1 MTEAGALDAR
11 VVVERAGFRAD
22 VPLQAPPGAVLAL
35 LGPNGAGKTT
45 VLRALA
51 GLLPLS
57 AGHVRLEG
65 RTLEDPATGQW
76 TPPQRRPV
84 GVVFADHLLFPHLSA
99 RDNVAFGLRARGV
112 DKAAARARADEWLER
127 VSLGG
132 LGDARPGRL
141 SGGQAQRVAIA
152 RALAVE
158 PRLLLL
164 DEPLA
169 ALDAATRAA
178 VRAELG
184 RRLSAYGGATVLVTH
199 DPLDALV
206 LADRIVVVE
215 AGAVVQDGAP
225 ADVAR
230 RPRTDYVA
238 RLVGLNL
245 LAGRAAGDA
254 VVLAGGGRLVAS
266 ATATAGTAGEVL
278 VAVRPAAVSLHPQ
291 QPHGSPRNVWPAV
304 VRGLEAR
311 ADSVRVDLA
320 GPPDM
325 LADVTAAAVAEL
337 GLAPGVPVWCAVK
350 ATEVDV
356 YPAR

>member
-1 MTEAGALDAR
+1 MTDRPEPALDAR
-11 VVVERAGFRAD
+11 VTAERGGFRAD
-22 VPLQAPPGAVLAL
+22 VPLLVPPGGVLAL

-65 RTLEDPATGQW
+65 WPLDEPATGRW
-76 TPPQRRPV
+76 TAPQDRPI

-99 RDNVAFGLRARGV
+99 RDNVAFGLRARGAGK
-112 DKAAARARADEWLER
+112 DAARARAGEWLAR
-127 VSLGG
+127 VGLADLGA
-132 LGDARPGRL
+132 ARPGRL

-178 VRAELG
+178 VRGELG
-184 RRLSAYGGATVLVTH
+184 RHLSAYGGATVLVTH

-215 AGAVVQDGAP
+215 GGAVVQEGAP

-245 LAGRAAGDA
+245 LAGRADGAA
-254 VVLAGGGRLVAS
+254 VALAGGGRLVAHGS
-266 ATATAGTAGEVL
+266 HVGDVL
-278 VAVRPAAVSLHPQ
+278 VAVRPAAVSLHPER
-291 QPHGSPRNVWPAV
+291 PHGSPRNVWPATV
-304 VRGLEAR
+304 AGLEAR
-311 ADSVRVDLA
+311 GDSVRVALA
-320 GPPDM
+320 GPPDV

-337 GLAPGVPVWCAVK
+337 RLAPGAPVWCAVK

-356 YPAR
+356 YPAG